1 MSACNQFVQLFF
13 CCKSIFSTFLV
24 VIRLQIFDFF
34 SAPLQLNHSTFVNV
48 PFQFN
53 FSAQRILKIM
63 FSLMNRLRH
72 NITKDG
78 SLLQDGKNEIAS
90 LKHQIKRTYICIFG
104 GSFRKICWYWF
115 VEQNMVFSDSEGVF
129 QKHFWSSHCTVCEA
143 HTSLSWNKIQL
154 RTHAINSHYVRML

>member
-1 MSACNQFVQLFF
+1 MQQYFCISLMQYYFTEANTEYWLFCYRKSVDWMKMMLTDICCYHIVKAYLEVNCISVELSAIPPIAGNPWCRPVTNLCNYFF
-13 CCKSIFSTFLV
+13 CKSIFSTFLV
-24 VIRLQIFDFF
+24 VICLQIFGFF

-78 SLLQDGKNEIAS
+78 SLLQDG
-90 LKHQIKRTYICIFG
+90 
-104 GSFRKICWYWF
+104 
-115 VEQNMVFSDSEGVF
+115 
-129 QKHFWSSHCTVCEA
+129 
-143 HTSLSWNKIQL
+143 
-154 RTHAINSHYVRML
+154 